1 MKRPPYDAEEAVVKD
16 TPYWWDDAP
25 LTTAATPALPAR
37 TDVAVIGSGYTGL
50 SAALTLARAGRSVVV
65 LDAGTPGIGA
75 SSRSGGMLGDWLK
88 PSLGTLTRRYGR
100 DRAVALIAEARE
112 AFDFFGPFLTEEGI
126 DCNFVRTGGFTGAA
140 TARHYDALARETEEL
155 SRSIGIE
162 AEMVSKSEVRNE
174 IGTDLYYGG
183 RVMHR
188 RGGLHPARYHAGLL
202 ARARAVGATVIGDCP
217 VTALER
223 NGGSFRLATP
233 SASLDARDVVVA
245 TNGYTGPVTQ
255 ALRRRVIPVTS
266 YMIATVPLSPNLMA
280 TLMPKGRMLSDSNRL
295 LCYFRP
301 SPDNTRILFGGRP
314 AYTDIGP
321 ALAARRLSRYMTRI
335 FPELRDVELTHS
347 WSGFIAYTF
356 DRLPHVGVR
365 DGVHYAMG
373 YCGSGV
379 VMSTWLG
386 RKAALRLL
394 GHAEAKSA
402 FAELEHPTSPFY
414 YGRPWF
420 LPLVQAW
427 YQGADLIGR

>member
-1 MKRPPYDAEEAVVKD
+1 MKD
-16 TPYWWDDAP
+16 TPYWWEHAP
-25 LTTAATPALPAR
+25 PTAVATPAPPQRA
-37 TDVAVIGSGYTGL
+37 DVAVIGGGYTGL

-65 LDAGTPGIGA
+65 LEAGTPGIGA
-75 SSRSGGMLGDWLK
+75 SSRNGGMLGDRLK
-88 PSLGTLTRRYGR
+88 PSLATLTRRYGR
-100 DRAVALIAEARE
+100 DRAVALIAEAGE
-112 AFDFFGPFLTEEGI
+112 GFDFFGRFIADEGI
-126 DCNFVRTGGFTGAA
+126 DCNFASCGGFTGVTTAA
-140 TARHYDALARETEEL
+140 RYEAMARETEEL
-155 SRSIGIE
+155 SHSIGLE
-162 AEMVSKSEVRNE
+162 ADMVPKSEVRNE

-188 RGGLHPARYHAGLL
+188 RAGLHPARYHAGLL
-202 ARARAVGATVIGDCP
+202 ARVRAAGVTVVGGCR

-223 NGGSFRLATP
+223 NGSGFRVSTP
-233 SASLDARDVVVA
+233 QASLGARAVVVA
-245 TNGYTGPVTQ
+245 TNGYTGAVTP

-266 YMIATVPLSPNLMA
+266 YMIATAPLSPNLMA

-321 ALAARRLSRYMTRI
+321 EPAARRLSGYMTRI
-335 FPELRDVELTHS
+335 FPELKDVELTHS
-347 WSGFIAYTF
+347 WFGYIAYTF
-356 DRLPHVGVR
+356 DRLPHVGTR

-394 GHAEAKSA
+394 GDAEGKTA
-402 FAELEHPTSPFY
+402 FAEIEHPTSPFY
-414 YGRPWF
+414 YGKPWF